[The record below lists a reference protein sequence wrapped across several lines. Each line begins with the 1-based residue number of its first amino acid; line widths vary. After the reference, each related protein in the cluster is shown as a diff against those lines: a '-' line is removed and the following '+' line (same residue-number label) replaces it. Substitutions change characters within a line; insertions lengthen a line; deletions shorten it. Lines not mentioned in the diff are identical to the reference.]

1 MSNFIIG
8 MIRDCVPPF
17 EVIRKQYFKVG
28 VEHLTVC
35 GTNGMI
41 VGTCIRSI
49 FNSIK
54 LDKREVLD
62 NLSMLNFAILSKNVI
77 HNVFVDVVDAT
88 DEQLSYKNQLMDFGG

>member
-1 MSNFIIG
+1 
-8 MIRDCVPPF
+8 
-17 EVIRKQYFKVG
+17 
-28 VEHLTVC
+28 
-35 GTNGMI
+35 MI

-62 NLSMLNFAILSKNVI
+62 DLSMLNFAILSKNVI

-88 DEQLSYKNQLMDFGG
+88 DEKLSDKNQLMDFGWWSRLVGQLLLFSLGQLHVGLLQLFVEV